1 MGRTTAVRVHPV
13 QALLSFIINILT
25 ILILNI
31 KMVIMY
37 WPRLLE
43 HTLTKTLK
51 TFPAVVIT
59 GPRQSGKSTL
69 VDHFFPKNAS
79 FINLDNINFRRLL
92 EEDPY
97 TYLKKLRKPV
107 VIDEIQYMPEII
119 PYIKILI
126 DEHRIPGQWI
136 ITGSQQ
142 FSVMKGVSESLAGRA
157 AILSLPTFQISERR
171 DIDGLGEYLLAGSYP
186 EPVVNKKIDPLI
198 WYSGYIQTYLERDL
212 RSIINIPNLRDFES
226 FLRLTAA
233 HVSQEFNASKMSTKI
248 GVSVP
253 TIKRWISVLESSYIL
268 FFVPPFY
275 ENYGKRIIKSPK
287 LYFYDSG
294 LVNFLIGIK
303 DSGFLLSGP
312 MAGALFENA
321 VVSELYKLKYARG
334 VKPEMYFWRSQ
345 SGIEIDIIIPE
356 NGRYI
361 PYEIK
366 LSSSIKPLFYKN
378 LLYWFELTGSKD
390 IDGFLITNCT
400 QDQLPLPGNIKNLYW
415 KDLAP

>member
-1 MGRTTAVRVHPV
+1 
-13 QALLSFIINILT
+13 
-25 ILILNI
+25 
-31 KMVIMY
+31 MVKMY

-43 HTLTKTLK
+43 QTLEKALK

-69 VDHFFPKNAS
+69 VNNYFSHGAS

-97 TYLKKLRKPV
+97 AYLKDLKKPV
-107 VIDEIQYMPEII
+107 VIDEIQYMPEILS
-119 PYIKILI
+119 YIKILI
-126 DEHRIPGQWI
+126 YEQRIPGQWI

-171 DIDGLGEYLLAGSYP
+171 DIDDLGEYLLSGSYP

-212 RSIINIPNLRDFES
+212 RSIINIPNLRDFEN
-226 FLRLTAA
+226 FLRVTAA
-233 HVSQEFNASKMSTKI
+233 YVSQEFNASKISLKI
-248 GVSVP
+248 GVSVT

-268 FFVPPFY
+268 FLLPPFH
-275 ENYGKRIIKSPK
+275 ENFGKRIIKSPK
-287 LYFYDSG
+287 LYFYDTG

-303 DSGFLLSGP
+303 NSEFLLRGP

-321 VVSELYKLKYARG
+321 IISEFYKLKYARG
-334 VKPEMYFWRSQ
+334 VKPEIYFWRSQ
-345 SGIEIDIIIPE
+345 SGIEIDLIIPE
-356 NGRYI
+356 NGKYI

-366 LSSSIKPLFYKN
+366 LASSIRPLFYKN
-378 LLYWFELTGSKD
+378 LLYWFELTGRKD
-390 IDGFLITNCT
+390 INGYLITDCA
-400 QDQLPLPGNIKNLYW
+400 QEQLPLPENITNIYW
-415 KDLAP
+415 KNMK